1 MTKSKNLIILVLT
14 IILSCIVS
22 SGVFAADP
30 DLVLQYKFDDISGE
44 PQDSSGNGLNGAWY
58 NNDSGNQYVSSDC
71 APIPDNTGCINFS
84 IDTDAGVEFP
94 DLNLLNE
101 SFNWSVTLWV
111 KAYGFGSRYIFSLCA
126 ESNMD
131 VYAYNGYVIQITDIN
146 PTSHGIIYGTVDTWY
161 DFVMTYNEAADNFS
175 IYSNGFMIYTD
186 TVTTIQPR
194 SAYNVLGGEPSKAT
208 GPSVAFNG
216 LMDDVRIYS
225 KSLTGE
231 EVMNLYL
238 YNNLSAPYVN
248 TPPTVPIIISPV
260 DGMSYNIVDL
270 QYAST
275 DMDNDPLTYY
285 VYIDDVLN
293 ATTASNITGWSA
305 DDGIYTLKVS
315 AYDGTNFS
323 DNSSSVSFTRDTVA
337 PIVQIIKPVN
347 ASIWNTDTVYLDWS
361 GSGFE
366 ICSYELDYVNYTG
379 LIVDNLVYQE
389 TANEF
394 GNTGQSNLTYVI
406 DGNWEGNGADI
417 ENGYFMFNY
426 TKPANVN
433 NVIWQ
438 IKAHCGASVP
448 INWSIPTSCWNYFND
463 KIALQ
468 INGIYSSDHYL
479 NYSCYDGSW
488 NVFYDSGPSGNL
500 CGKIYEEA
508 VYWNSSSS
516 INITLSLADGYHS
529 LNLYCSDEA
538 NNIGQSGYV
547 EFYIDSAP
555 PVITVNT
562 VDMLFNDTYN
572 NLPMWINLTTDEVAT
587 CVLDEPQWTLQF
599 TDGLN
604 HAFADLANATEQF
617 YNIVVSCNDSLGN
630 LAQKNIYFTIDR
642 TPPFIY
648 PVSPSKYGN
657 TSLYT
662 FGTFD
667 ILVSGTDNAELYAY
681 YANITKVSDDSVMW
695 TYSNETLSGTVFN
708 FSQILDVSGW
718 QNTTYRYCNMLC
730 DKDGGALNCDS
741 ECYNFL
747 FKQPPVLALTV
758 YNPVVASVPGSLGQT
773 VNFDIEVN
781 STDLLALFYYDW
793 TVDNVTVNTAEDFN
807 YLLSSGYIGQTHHV
821 TVSVTDDSGFNN
833 LVTHDWDVT
842 ILSGHTVTYDKSDM
856 TTIVIDGLGT
866 AGAAV
871 VGNIDVLIITLVI
884 FLVAGIGISIKNKFR
899 K

>member
-131 VYAYNGYVIQITDIN
+131 VYAYNGYTIQITDIN

-208 GPSVAFNG
+208 GPSVAFIG

-379 LIVDNLVYQE
+379 LIV
-389 TANEF
+389 
-394 GNTGQSNLTYVI
+394 
-406 DGNWEGNGADI
+406 
-417 ENGYFMFNY
+417 
-426 TKPANVN
+426 
-433 NVIWQ
+433 
-438 IKAHCGASVP
+438 
-448 INWSIPTSCWNYFND
+448 
-463 KIALQ
+463 
-468 INGIYSSDHYL
+468 
-479 NYSCYDGSW
+479 
-488 NVFYDSGPSGNL
+488 
-500 CGKIYEEA
+500 
-508 VYWNSSSS
+508 
-516 INITLSLADGYHS
+516 NITLSLADGYHS

-617 YNIVVSCNDSLGN
+617 YNIVVFCNDSLGN

>member
-84 IDTDAGVEFP
+84 IDADAGVEFP

-131 VYAYNGYVIQITDIN
+131 VYAYNGYTIQITDIN

-347 ASIWNTDTVYLDWS
+347 ASIWNTDTVYLDWT
-361 GSGFE
+361 GEGYRN
-366 ICSYELDYVNYTG
+366 CLYELDGVNVTG
-379 LIVDNLVYQE
+379 LAIYGVAYNATLLNVSQGWHLV
-389 TANEF
+389 
-394 GNTGQSNLTYVI
+394 
-406 DGNWEGNGADI
+406 
-417 ENGYFMFNY
+417 
-426 TKPANVN
+426 
-433 NVIWQ
+433 
-438 IKAHCGASVP
+438 
-448 INWSIPTSCWNYFND
+448 
-463 KIALQ
+463 
-468 INGIYSSDHYL
+468 
-479 NYSCYDGSW
+479 
-488 NVFYDSGPSGNL
+488 
-500 CGKIYEEA
+500 KIYCDDYA
-508 VYWNSSSS
+508 
-516 INITLSLADGYHS
+516 G
-529 LNLYCSDEA
+529 
-538 NNIGQSGYV
+538 NIGQSDYS
-547 EFYIDSAP
+547 EFYIDSAS
-555 PVITVNT
+555 PVITVT
-562 VDMLFNDTYN
+562 TIDMNYNDTYN